1 MESGEALAFVG
12 PHAVTVSAVRNTNGL
27 ASQGGGLPQSSGIS
41 LGAGALARLQADL
54 VVATGGV
61 ALRLAEFARSVQLV
75 SLIALAGAVQVTAT
89 MRTAQ
94 RTGGHTIVAVVE
106 HKVRE
111 AHAFAARHTEA
122 VLLAP
127 LTAIRNALAPVIFIA
142 APALATNLDHV
153 HVGIGGAVA
162 HNLHLLVVLKEH
174 GPGDWIGV
182 YNVCVLLR
190 YISKIK
196 SYKPYENLCWLWAR
210 SKRAQ

>member
-12 PHAVTVSAVRNTNGL
+12 PHAVTVSAVRNTNRL

-142 APALATNLDHV
+142 PPALATNLDHV

-162 HNLHLLVVLKEH
+162 HNLHLLVVLKEY
-174 GPGDWIGV
+174 GPGDWMV
-182 YNVCVLLR
+182 YTMYVCF
-190 YISKIK
+190 
-196 SYKPYENLCWLWAR
+196 
-210 SKRAQ
+210 